1 MTSKELHTFLKEHL
15 VPSKLYKLNG
25 SHNGRI
31 CMDRAGDQW
40 EVYFSDHK
48 QKVGILRFEDEQ
60 SACLGMKD
68 ELRKL
73 MEQMYGV
80 SWKMAYD
87 ISGAESTGQNQ
98 PG

>member
-1 MTSKELHTFLKEHL
+1 
-15 VPSKLYKLNG
+15 
-25 SHNGRI
+25 
-31 CMDRAGDQW
+31 MDRAGDQW

-48 QKVGILRFEDEQ
+48 QKVGILRFGDEQ

-80 SWKMAYD
+80 SWKMA
-87 ISGAESTGQNQ
+87 
-98 PG
+98 

>member
-1 MTSKELHTFLKEHL
+1 
-15 VPSKLYKLNG
+15 
-25 SHNGRI
+25 
-31 CMDRAGDQW
+31 MDRAGDQW

-80 SWKMAYD
+80 SWKMA
-87 ISGAESTGQNQ
+87 
-98 PG
+98 